1 MKLTDHFSLEEFQR
15 SSTATAQGINNTI
28 PEAYIPKLK
37 ALCEHVLEPLRAHAN
52 QPIVI
57 GSGYRCPTLNKA
69 VGGVSN
75 SQHQLGEACD
85 ISAPTHDA
93 NGNKLS
99 PSLSQSLLK
108 EWFLW
113 IMDNLQFDCLIWEKN
128 TPSNTH
134 HWIHVSYREGNCR
147 QRVVR
152 NLIKYPSK

>member
-15 SSTATAQGINNTI
+15 SSTATAKGIDNTI
-28 PEAYIPKLK
+28 PTAYIPKLK

-52 QPIVI
+52 QPIII
-57 GSGYRCPTLNKA
+57 GSGYRCPALNKA

-85 ISAPTHDA
+85 IHIPDEET
-93 NGNKLS
+93 G
-99 PSLSQSLLK
+99 K

-113 IMDNLQFDCLIWEKN
+113 IMDNLQFDCLIWEKS
-128 TPSNTH
+128 TPSSTH
-134 HWIHVSYREGNCR
+134 HWIHVSFRDGNCR

-152 NLIKYPSK
+152 NLIKHPNSK